1 MSRVPRV
8 SGAELIKILER
19 RGYVQMRTVGSHVRL
34 RHHSRPPT
42 TVPLHDVIGPGLLR
56 KIMRDTGLTLPDLF
70 TD

>member
-34 RHHSRPPT
+34 RHPSRT
-42 TVPLHDVIGPGLLR
+42 STAVPLHDVIGPGLLR

-70 TD
+70 D

>member
-8 SGAELIKILER
+8 SGSELIKILER
-19 RGYVQMRTVGSHVRL
+19 LGYIQMRTVGSHVRL
-34 RHHSRPPT
+34 RHPHRPPT

-56 KIMRDTGLTLPDLF
+56 KIMRDTGLTLSDLF

>member
-8 SGAELIKILER
+8 SGAELVKILER
-19 RGYVQMRTVGSHVRL
+19 HGYIQIRTVGSHVRL
-34 RHHSRPPT
+34 RNPNRSPT

-70 TD
+70 ND